1 MIVLRSVL
9 ICLLVLLTA
18 PGLLAETQ
26 PMLSYE
32 LQVFRLDG
40 AFRTKTSLSPKIWE
54 ADKEILSK
62 IEGSVTL
69 FDQGEFEWG
78 KDQLKLA
85 HKGCFWN
92 GKKLTFEE
100 GIRAQLPDGK
110 VKMIYSPTVQKPAGE
125 LVRLKIESDT
135 PFQYMERQ
143 DDGSFELKE
152 VNLPVGM
159 NLEVRTKQNRA
170 GGIRVDYLEIE
181 LRSIGSREQVPG
193 VSLPIGKPKLREW
206 EYNFGFNP
214 SPRKGYGILVRPE
227 GTTGA
232 MLIRLAVTESKLLE
246 RLNREK
252 KD

>member
-1 MIVLRSVL
+1 MNVFRLVS
-9 ICLLVLLTA
+9 ICLL
-18 PGLLAETQ
+18 LAIPNVWAGETQ

-54 ADKEILSK
+54 ADKKILSK
-62 IEGSVTL
+62 VEGSVTL
-69 FDQGEFEWG
+69 FDHGEFEWG
-78 KDQLKLA
+78 EDQLKLA

-110 VKMIYSPTVQKPAGE
+110 VKMIYSPTVEKRAGE

-152 VNLPVGM
+152 LNLPVGM
-159 NLEVRTKQNRA
+159 NLEVRTKQNRN
-170 GGIRVDYLEIE
+170 GSFRVDYLEIE
-181 LRSIGSREQVPG
+181 LRSIGSREQVRG

-206 EYNFGFNP
+206 KYNLEFNP

-232 MLIRLAVTESKLLE
+232 MLIRLAVTETEMLE
-246 RLNREK
+246 RLNQKRK
-252 KD
+252 TK